1 MTKQF
6 TPDLKLKAVNY
17 YNKINNY
24 VKVCEVF
31 ECSER
36 SLKRWVERYDK
47 NKNVNRK
54 TRKLGS
60 YKLEKQHIQFIKET
74 LRKHSDIQMNFLQE
88 LLKSKFPKLDISRQ
102 YLSDIIRD
110 IIRDNNITRKRA
122 TFKHFPKTYRG
133 NIRNEQQELKEFFDV
148 INKFKLEDIISIDE
162 TSVST
167 SLTHNYCRSFLGDR
181 CIKKT
186 TNNEVFKKYS
196 LVVAINNKKCIASEL
211 YQNGAV
217 NAERFNEFL
226 KNICSKVKGKLF
238 VLDNGQIHKKE
249 STKQI
254 IKETGN
260 YLVYTCPYHPRL
272 NSIEQ
277 FFNQMK
283 HYIKLDKPNTFTSL
297 DGSVKSSIDKIKPTN
312 YENYFIYAYN
322 KDYYKNKLNNKKY
335 TRRRKLKIYKN

>member
-6 TPDLKLKAVNY
+6 TSDLKLKAVHY

-24 VKVCEVF
+24 VKVCEIF

-47 NKNVNRK
+47 NKNVDRK

-102 YLSDIIRD
+102 YLSDIIRA
-110 IIRDNNITRKRA
+110 NNITRKRA

-167 SLTHNYCRSFLGDR
+167 SLTHNYCRAFLGDR

-226 KNICSKVKGKLF
+226 NKICSKVKGKLF

-254 IKETGN
+254 IKESGN

-283 HYIKLDKPNTFTSL
+283 HYIKLDKPNTFTTL
-297 DGSVKSSIDKIKPTN
+297 DGSVKTSIDKIKEEN

-335 TRRRKLKIYKN
+335 TKRRTLKIYKN

>member
-1 MTKQF
+1 MS
-6 TPDLKLKAVNY
+6 
-17 YNKINNY
+17 
-24 VKVCEVF
+24 
-31 ECSER
+31 CS
-36 SLKRWVERYDK
+36 
-47 NKNVNRK
+47 
-54 TRKLGS
+54 T
-60 YKLEKQHIQFIKET
+60 
-74 LRKHSDIQMNFLQE
+74 
-88 LLKSKFPKLDISRQ
+88 
-102 YLSDIIRD
+102 
-110 IIRDNNITRKRA
+110 
-122 TFKHFPKTYRG
+122 
-133 NIRNEQQELKEFFDV
+133 
-148 INKFKLEDIISIDE
+148 IISIDE

-167 SLTHNYCRSFLGDR
+167 SLTHNYCRAFLGDR

-196 LVVAINNKKCIASEL
+196 LVVAINNKKCISSEL

-226 KNICSKVKGKLF
+226 KKICSKVKGKLF

-254 IKETGN
+254 IKESGN

-283 HYIKLDKPNTFTSL
+283 HYIKLDKPKTFIAL
-297 DGSVKSSIDKIKPTN
+297 DESVKSSIDKIKPTN

-322 KDYYKNKLNNKKY
+322 KDYYKNKTIKRKY
-335 TRRRKLKIYKN
+335 TKRRTIKIYKD

>member
-17 YNKINNY
+17 YNQINNY
-24 VKVCEVF
+24 VQVCKIF

-36 SLKRWVERYDK
+36 SLKRWVERYETK
-47 NKNVNRK
+47 KNVDRK

-74 LRKHSDIQMNFLQE
+74 LRTHNDIQMNFLHE
-88 LLKSKFPKLDISRQ
+88 LLKVKFPKLDISRQ
-102 YLSDIIRD
+102 YLSD

-133 NIRNEQQELKEFFDV
+133 NIRNEKEELKEFFDV
-148 INKFKLEDIISIDE
+148 IRKYKLEDIISIDE

-167 SLTHNYCRSFLGDR
+167 SLTHKYCRAFLGDR
-181 CIKKT
+181 CVKKT

-211 YQNGAV
+211 YQNGSV

-226 KNICSKVKGKLF
+226 TKICTKVKGKLF
-238 VLDNGQIHKKE
+238 VLDNGKIHKKE
-249 STKQI
+249 ETKQI
-254 IKETGN
+254 IRESGN
-260 YLVYTCPYHPRL
+260 FLVYTCPYHPRL

-283 HYIKLDKPNTFTSL
+283 HYIKLEKPNTFTAL
-297 DGSVKSSIDKIKPTN
+297 DESVKSSIGKIKQDN

-322 KDYYKNKLNNKKY
+322 KDYYKNKQVGKKY
-335 TRRRKLKIYKN
+335 TKRRTLKVYKD

>member
-6 TPDLKLKAVNY
+6 TSDLKLKAVNY
-17 YNKINNY
+17 YHKINNY

-36 SLKRWVERYDK
+36 SLKRWVERYNK

-110 IIRDNNITRKRA
+110 NNITRKRA

-133 NIRNEQQELKEFFDV
+133 TIRNEQQELKEFFDV

-167 SLTHNYCRSFLGDR
+167 SLTHNYCRAFLGDR

-254 IKETGN
+254 IKESGN
-260 YLVYTCPYHPRL
+260 YLLYTCPYHPRL

-283 HYIKLDKPNTFTSL
+283 HYIKLDKPNTFTAL
-297 DGSVKSSIDKIKPTN
+297 DGSVKSSIDKIKRTN
-312 YENYFIYAYN
+312 YENYFIYVYN

-335 TRRRKLKIYKN
+335 TRRRTLKTYKN

>member
-17 YNKINNY
+17 YHKINNY
-24 VKVCEVF
+24 VRVCEIF

-54 TRKLGS
+54 TRKFGS

-102 YLSDIIRD
+102 YLSD

-167 SLTHNYCRSFLGDR
+167 SLTHNYCRAFLGDR
-181 CIKKT
+181 CVKKT

-196 LVVAINNKKCIASEL
+196 LIVAINNKNCIATEL
-211 YQNGAV
+211 YQSGAV
-217 NAERFNEFL
+217 NSERFNDFL
-226 KNICSKVKGKLF
+226 KKICSKVRGKLF

-254 IKETGN
+254 IKESGN

-272 NSIEQ
+272 NSIEH

-283 HYIKLDKPNTFTSL
+283 HYIKLDKPNTFTAL
-297 DGSVKSSIDKIKPTN
+297 DESVKTSIDKIKPTN
-312 YENYFIYAYN
+312 YDNYFIYAYN

-335 TRRRKLKIYKN
+335 TRRRTLKIYKN

>member
-1 MTKQF
+1 MT
-6 TPDLKLKAVNY
+6 
-17 YNKINNY
+17 
-24 VKVCEVF
+24 
-31 ECSER
+31 R
-36 SLKRWVERYDK
+36 KRWVERYDK
-47 NKNVNRK
+47 NKNVDRK

-102 YLSDIIRD
+102 YLSDIIRA
-110 IIRDNNITRKRA
+110 NNITRKRA

-133 NIRNEQQELKEFFDV
+133 NIRNEKEELKEFFDV
-148 INKFKLEDIISIDE
+148 INQFKLEDIISIDE

-167 SLTHNYCRSFLGDR
+167 SLTHNYCRAFLGDR

-211 YQNGAV
+211 FQNGAV
-217 NAERFNEFL
+217 NAERFNDFL

-249 STKQI
+249 TTKQI
-254 IKETGN
+254 IKESGN

-283 HYIKLDKPNTFTSL
+283 HYIKLDKPNTFTAL
-297 DGSVKSSIDKIKPTN
+297 DGIVKSSIDKIKPTN

-335 TRRRKLKIYKN
+335 TKRRTLKIYKN

>member
-6 TPDLKLKAVNY
+6 TPDLKLKAVQY
-17 YNKINNY
+17 YHKINNY
-24 VKVCEVF
+24 VNVCKVF

-47 NKNVNRK
+47 TKNVDRK

-60 YKLEKQHIQFIKET
+60 YKLEKQHIHFIKEI
-74 LRKHSDIQMNFLQE
+74 LRKHTDIQMNFLQE

-102 YLSDIIRD
+102 YLSD

-133 NIRNEQQELKEFFDV
+133 NIRNEQQELKEFFDI
-148 INKFKLEDIISIDE
+148 INQFKLEDIISIDE

-167 SLTHNYCRSFLGDR
+167 SLTHNYCRAFLGDR

-196 LVVAINNKKCIASEL
+196 LVVAINNNKCIASEL

-217 NAERFNEFL
+217 NAERFNDFL
-226 KNICSKVKGKLF
+226 KKKCSKVKGKLF

-254 IKETGN
+254 IKESGN

-283 HYIKLDKPNTFTSL
+283 HYIKLDKPNTFTAL
-297 DGSVKSSIDKIKPTN
+297 DGSVKSSIEKIKEEN

-335 TRRRKLKIYKN
+335 TKRRTLKIYKD

>member
-6 TPDLKLKAVNY
+6 TPDLKLKAVKY
-17 YNKINNY
+17 YHNIKNY

-47 NKNVNRK
+47 NKNVDRK

-110 IIRDNNITRKRA
+110 NNITRKRA

-133 NIRNEQQELKEFFDV
+133 NIRNEKEELKEFFDV

-167 SLTHNYCRSFLGDR
+167 SLTHNYCRAFLGDR

-186 TNNEVFKKYS
+186 TNNEVFKKYY

-217 NAERFNEFL
+217 NAERFNDFL
-226 KNICSKVKGKLF
+226 NKICSKVKGKLF
-238 VLDNGQIHKKE
+238 VLDNEQIHKKE

-254 IKETGN
+254 IKESGN

-283 HYIKLDKPNTFTSL
+283 HYIKLDKPNTFTAL
-297 DGSVKSSIDKIKPTN
+297 DKSVKISIDKIKPTN

-335 TRRRKLKIYKN
+335 TKRRTLKIYKD

>member
-1 MTKQF
+1 MKKQF

-36 SLKRWVERYDK
+36 SLKRWVETYDK

-110 IIRDNNITRKRA
+110 NNITRKRA

-133 NIRNEQQELKEFFDV
+133 TIRNEQQELKEFFDV

-167 SLTHNYCRSFLGDR
+167 SLTHNYCRAFLGDR

-226 KNICSKVKGKLF
+226 NKICSKVKGKLF

-254 IKETGN
+254 IKESGN

-283 HYIKLDKPNTFTSL
+283 HYIKLDKPNTFTAL
-297 DGSVKSSIDKIKPTN
+297 DGSVKSSIYKIKPTN

-335 TRRRKLKIYKN
+335 TRRRTLKIYKN

>member
-1 MTKQF
+1 
-6 TPDLKLKAVNY
+6 
-17 YNKINNY
+17 
-24 VKVCEVF
+24 
-31 ECSER
+31 
-36 SLKRWVERYDK
+36 
-47 NKNVNRK
+47 
-54 TRKLGS
+54 
-60 YKLEKQHIQFIKET
+60 
-74 LRKHSDIQMNFLQE
+74 MNFLHE
-88 LLKSKFPKLDISRQ
+88 LLNTKFPKLDISRQ
-102 YLSDIIRD
+102 YLSD

-133 NIRNEQQELKEFFDV
+133 NIRDEKQELKEFFDV
-148 INKFKLEDIISIDE
+148 ISKFKLEDIISIDE

-167 SLTHNYCRSFLGDR
+167 SLTHNYCRAFLGDR
-181 CIKKT
+181 CVKKT

-217 NAERFNEFL
+217 NSERFNDFL
-226 KNICSKVKGKLF
+226 KKICNKVKGKLF

-254 IKETGN
+254 IKDSGN

-283 HYIKLDKPNTFTSL
+283 HYVKLDKPNTFIEL
-297 DGSVKSSIDKIKPTN
+297 EKSVKTSINKIKEEN
-312 YENYFIYAYN
+312 YKNYFIYAYN
-322 KDYYKNKLNNKKY
+322 KDYYKNKTNKRKY
-335 TRRRKLKIYKN
+335 TKRRTLKVYKE

>member
-6 TPDLKLKAVNY
+6 TPDLKVKAVNY
-17 YNKINNY
+17 YHKIKNY

-47 NKNVNRK
+47 NKNVDRK

-102 YLSDIIRD
+102 YLSD

-167 SLTHNYCRSFLGDR
+167 SLTHNYCRAFLGDR

-211 YQNGAV
+211 FQNGAV
-217 NAERFNEFL
+217 NAERFNDFL
-226 KNICSKVKGKLF
+226 KQICSKVKGKLF

-254 IKETGN
+254 IKESGN

-283 HYIKLDKPNTFTSL
+283 HYIKLDKPITFTAL
-297 DGSVKSSIDKIKPTN
+297 DESVKSSIEKIKEEN

-335 TRRRKLKIYKN
+335 TKRRTLKIYKN

>member
-1 MTKQF
+1 MIKQF

-110 IIRDNNITRKRA
+110 NNITRKRA

-167 SLTHNYCRSFLGDR
+167 SLTHNYCRAFLGDR

-226 KNICSKVKGKLF
+226 NKICSKVKGKLF

-254 IKETGN
+254 IKESGN

-283 HYIKLDKPNTFTSL
+283 HYIKLDKPNTFTAL
-297 DGSVKSSIDKIKPTN
+297 DESVKTSIYKIKEEN

-335 TRRRKLKIYKN
+335 TKRRTIKIYKE

>member
-31 ECSER
+31 ECNER

-60 YKLEKQHIQFIKET
+60 YKLEKQHIQFIKEI

-110 IIRDNNITRKRA
+110 NNITRKRA

-133 NIRNEQQELKEFFDV
+133 TIRNEQQELKYFFDV

-167 SLTHNYCRSFLGDR
+167 SLTHNYCRAFLGDR

-254 IKETGN
+254 IKESGN

-283 HYIKLDKPNTFTSL
+283 HYIKLDKPNTFTAL

-335 TRRRKLKIYKN
+335 TRRRILKIYKN